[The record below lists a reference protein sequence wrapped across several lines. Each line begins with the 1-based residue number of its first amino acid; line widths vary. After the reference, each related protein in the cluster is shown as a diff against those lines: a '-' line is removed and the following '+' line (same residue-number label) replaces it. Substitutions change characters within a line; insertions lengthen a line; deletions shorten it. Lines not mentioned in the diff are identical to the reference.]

1 MEEKTNY
8 KLDDLLAAPAQ
19 KAAGIMD
26 PEEAEKVTHEDL
38 PMLSEEDQAKV
49 QALKEELDLRD
60 SSLSTF
66 YGSVA
71 QENMAE
77 FSNTILSEVQA
88 KDSGEVGALLTDLL
102 VKVDSSNGEDKGGF
116 LDRLFSS
123 GKNRLERYLASYR
136 SLSQNIDAIS
146 AKLQDEQKALM
157 KQVTLFDQLY
167 AKNLQ
172 EYRDLEIYIQAG
184 QAKLRE
190 MRQEALPSLYD
201 QAKTSDNPMALQ
213 VVKDLE
219 ANVDR
224 FDRKIHELK
233 VSQTLAL
240 QTAPQIKLI
249 QNNNQLLVDKI
260 NDVVVNTIPLWR
272 SQTVIALGL
281 AKQEDALNMQR
292 DISEATNRLIQGNA
306 QKLKQVSLGVRE
318 EAERSTVDI
327 ESLEAANQDLIDTI
341 KGSLEISREARAKR
355 ADAEKRMVRIKDD
368 LQQALRESL
377 EEK

>member
-102 VKVDSSNGEDKGGF
+102 VKVDSSNGEDKGSF

-172 EYRDLEIYIQAG
+172 EYRDLEIYIRAG
-184 QAKLRE
+184 QAKLQE

-201 QAKTSDNPMALQ
+201 QAKASDNPMALQ

-224 FDRKIHELK
+224 FGRKIHELK

-281 AKQEDALNMQR
+281 AKQEEALGMQR
-292 DISEATNRLIQGNA
+292 NISEATNRLIQGNA

-341 KGSLEISREARAKR
+341 KGSLEISKEARAKR
-355 ADAEKRMVRIKDD
+355 ADAEKRMVKIKDD

>member
-8 KLDDLLAAPAQ
+8 KLDDFLAAPAQ

-71 QENMAE
+71 QENMSE

-123 GKNRLERYLASYR
+123 GKNRVERYLASYR

-172 EYRDLEIYIQAG
+172 EYRDLEIYIRAG
-184 QAKLRE
+184 QAKLQE
-190 MRQEALPSLYD
+190 MR
-201 QAKTSDNPMALQ
+201 
-213 VVKDLE
+213 
-219 ANVDR
+219 
-224 FDRKIHELK
+224 
-233 VSQTLAL
+233 
-240 QTAPQIKLI
+240 
-249 QNNNQLLVDKI
+249 
-260 NDVVVNTIPLWR
+260 
-272 SQTVIALGL
+272 
-281 AKQEDALNMQR
+281 
-292 DISEATNRLIQGNA
+292 
-306 QKLKQVSLGVRE
+306 
-318 EAERSTVDI
+318 
-327 ESLEAANQDLIDTI
+327 
-341 KGSLEISREARAKR
+341 
-355 ADAEKRMVRIKDD
+355 
-368 LQQALRESL
+368 
-377 EEK
+377 

>member
-1 MEEKTNY
+1 MEEKNNY
-8 KLDDLLAAPAQ
+8 RLDDLLAAPAQ

-102 VKVDSSNGEDKGGF
+102 VKVDSSNGEDKGSF

-123 GKNRLERYLASYR
+123 GKNRVERYLASYR

-184 QAKLRE
+184 EAKLQE

-201 QAKTSDNPMALQ
+201 QAKASDNPMALQ

-318 EAERSTVDI
+318 EAEQSTVDI

-355 ADAEKRMVRIKDD
+355 ADAEKRMVKIKDD

>member
-123 GKNRLERYLASYR
+123 GKNRVERYLASYR

-184 QAKLRE
+184 EAKLRE

-281 AKQEDALNMQR
+281 AKQEDALSMQR
-292 DISEATNRLIQGNA
+292 NISEATNRLIQGNA

-341 KGSLEISREARAKR
+341 KGSLEISKEARAKR
-355 ADAEKRMVRIKDD
+355 ADAEKRMVKIKDD
-368 LQQALRESL
+368 LQQALRDSL

>member
-66 YGSVA
+66 YGSIA
-71 QENMAE
+71 QENMSE

-123 GKNRLERYLASYR
+123 GKNRVERYLASYR

-184 QAKLRE
+184 QAKLQE

-281 AKQEDALNMQR
+281 AKQEEALGMQR
-292 DISEATNRLIQGNA
+292 NISEATNRLIQGNA

-341 KGSLEISREARAKR
+341 KGSLEISKEARAKR
-355 ADAEKRMVRIKDD
+355 ADAEKWMVKIKDD

>member
-71 QENMAE
+71 QENMSE

-123 GKNRLERYLASYR
+123 GKNRVERYLASYR

-172 EYRDLEIYIQAG
+172 EYRDLEIYIRAG
-184 QAKLRE
+184 QAKLQE

-281 AKQEDALNMQR
+281 AKQEDALSMQR
-292 DISEATNRLIQGNA
+292 NISEATNRLIQGNA

-341 KGSLEISREARAKR
+341 KGSLEISKEARAKR
-355 ADAEKRMVRIKDD
+355 ADAEKRMVKIKDD

>member
-102 VKVDSSNGEDKGGF
+102 VKVDSSNGEDKGSF

-123 GKNRLERYLASYR
+123 GKNRIERYLASYR

-184 QAKLRE
+184 QAKLQE

-281 AKQEDALNMQR
+281 AKQEEALNMQR

-341 KGSLEISREARAKR
+341 KGSLEISKEAQAKR
-355 ADAEKRMVRIKDD
+355 ADAEKRMVKIKDD

>member
-8 KLDDLLAAPAQ
+8 KLDDLLTAPAQ

-71 QENMAE
+71 QENMSE

-123 GKNRLERYLASYR
+123 GKNRVERYLASYR

-172 EYRDLEIYIQAG
+172 EYRDLEIYIRAG
-184 QAKLRE
+184 QAKLQE

-281 AKQEDALNMQR
+281 AKQEEALNMQR

-341 KGSLEISREARAKR
+341 KGSLEISKEARAKR
-355 ADAEKRMVRIKDD
+355 ADAEKRMVKIKDD

>member
-19 KAAGIMD
+19 RAAGIMD

-123 GKNRLERYLASYR
+123 GKNRIERYLASYR

-184 QAKLRE
+184 ESKLRE
-190 MRQEALPSLYD
+190 MRKEALPSLYD

-281 AKQEDALNMQR
+281 AKQEEALNMQR

-341 KGSLEISREARAKR
+341 KGSLEISKEARAKR
-355 ADAEKRMVRIKDD
+355 ADAEKRMVKIKDD
-368 LQQALRESL
+368 LQQALRDSL

>member
-102 VKVDSSNGEDKGGF
+102 VKVDSSNGEDRGSF
-116 LDRLFSS
+116 FDRLFSS
-123 GKNRLERYLASYR
+123 GKNRVERYLASYR

-184 QAKLRE
+184 EAKLQE

-201 QAKTSDNPMALQ
+201 QAKASDNPMALQ

-281 AKQEDALNMQR
+281 AKQEEALGMQR
-292 DISEATNRLIQGNA
+292 NISEATNRLIQGNA

-341 KGSLEISREARAKR
+341 KGSLEISKEARAKR
-355 ADAEKRMVRIKDD
+355 ADAEKRMVKIKDD

>member
-1 MEEKTNY
+1 MEEKNNY
-8 KLDDLLAAPAQ
+8 RLDDLLAAPAQ

-38 PMLSEEDQAKV
+38 PMLSEEGQAKV

-172 EYRDLEIYIQAG
+172 EYRDLEIYIRAG
-184 QAKLRE
+184 QAKLQE
-190 MRQEALPSLYD
+190 MRQVALPSLYD
-201 QAKTSDNPMALQ
+201 QAKASDNPMALQ

-341 KGSLEISREARAKR
+341 KGSLEISKEARAKR

>member
-26 PEEAEKVTHEDL
+26 PEEAEKVIHEDL

-49 QALKEELDLRD
+49 QALKEDLDLRD

-102 VKVDSSNGEDKGGF
+102 VKVDSSNGEDKGSF

-123 GKNRLERYLASYR
+123 GKNRVECYPASYR

-184 QAKLRE
+184 EAKLRE

-281 AKQEDALNMQR
+281 AKQEEALGMQR
-292 DISEATNRLIQGNA
+292 NISEATNRLIQGNA
-306 QKLKQVSLGVRE
+306 QNLKQVSLGVRE

-341 KGSLEISREARAKR
+341 KDSLEISKEARAKR
-355 ADAEKRMVRIKDD
+355 ADAEKRMVKIKDD

>member
-19 KAAGIMD
+19 KAVGIMD

-102 VKVDSSNGEDKGGF
+102 VKVDSSNGEDKGSF

-172 EYRDLEIYIQAG
+172 EYRDLEIYIRAG
-184 QAKLRE
+184 QAKLQE

-341 KGSLEISREARAKR
+341 KGSLEISKEARTKR
-355 ADAEKRMVRIKDD
+355 ADAEKRMVKIKDD

>member
-123 GKNRLERYLASYR
+123 GKNRIERYLASYR

-184 QAKLRE
+184 QAKLQE

-201 QAKTSDNPMALQ
+201 QAKASDNPMALQ

-281 AKQEDALNMQR
+281 AKQEEALGMQR
-292 DISEATNRLIQGNA
+292 NISEATNRLIQGNA

-341 KGSLEISREARAKR
+341 KGSLEISKEARAKR
-355 ADAEKRMVRIKDD
+355 ADAEKRMVKIKDD

>member
-71 QENMAE
+71 QENMSE

-123 GKNRLERYLASYR
+123 GKNRVERYLASYR

-172 EYRDLEIYIQAG
+172 EYRDLEIYIRAG
-184 QAKLRE
+184 QAKLQE

-219 ANVDR
+219 ANVDL

-281 AKQEDALNMQR
+281 AKQEDALSMQR
-292 DISEATNRLIQGNA
+292 NISEATNRLIQGNA

-341 KGSLEISREARAKR
+341 KGSLEISKEARAKR
-355 ADAEKRMVRIKDD
+355 ADAEKRMVKIKDD

>member
-49 QALKEELDLRD
+49 QALKEELDLRN

-102 VKVDSSNGEDKGGF
+102 VKVDSSNGEDKGSF

-184 QAKLRE
+184 QAKLQE

-201 QAKTSDNPMALQ
+201 QAKASDNPMALQ

-281 AKQEDALNMQR
+281 AKQEEALDMQR
-292 DISEATNRLIQGNA
+292 NISEATNRLIQGNA

-341 KGSLEISREARAKR
+341 KGSLEISKEARAKR
-355 ADAEKRMVRIKDD
+355 ADAEKRMVKIKDD

>member
-1 MEEKTNY
+1 MEEKNNY
-8 KLDDLLAAPAQ
+8 RLDDLLAAPAQ

-38 PMLSEEDQAKV
+38 PMLSEEGQAKV

-184 QAKLRE
+184 QAKLQE

-201 QAKTSDNPMALQ
+201 QAKASDNPMALQ

-281 AKQEDALNMQR
+281 AKQEEALDMQR
-292 DISEATNRLIQGNA
+292 NISEATNRLIQGNA

-341 KGSLEISREARAKR
+341 KGSIEISKEARAKR
-355 ADAEKRMVRIKDD
+355 VDAEKRMVKIKDD

>member
-1 MEEKTNY
+1 
-8 KLDDLLAAPAQ
+8 
-19 KAAGIMD
+19 
-26 PEEAEKVTHEDL
+26 
-38 PMLSEEDQAKV
+38 
-49 QALKEELDLRD
+49 
-60 SSLSTF
+60 
-66 YGSVA
+66 
-71 QENMAE
+71 
-77 FSNTILSEVQA
+77 
-88 KDSGEVGALLTDLL
+88 
-102 VKVDSSNGEDKGGF
+102 
-116 LDRLFSS
+116 
-123 GKNRLERYLASYR
+123 
-136 SLSQNIDAIS
+136 
-146 AKLQDEQKALM
+146 
-157 KQVTLFDQLY
+157 
-167 AKNLQ
+167 
-172 EYRDLEIYIQAG
+172 
-184 QAKLRE
+184 
-190 MRQEALPSLYD
+190 
-201 QAKTSDNPMALQ
+201 MALQ

-281 AKQEDALNMQR
+281 AKQEDALSMQR
-292 DISEATNRLIQGNA
+292 NISEATNRLIQGNA

-341 KGSLEISREARAKR
+341 KGSLEISKEARAKR
-355 ADAEKRMVRIKDD
+355 ADAEKRMVKIKDD

>member
-1 MEEKTNY
+1 MKEKTNY

-88 KDSGEVGALLTDLL
+88 KDSGEVGTLLTDLL
-102 VKVDSSNGEDKGGF
+102 VKVDSSNGEDKGSF
-116 LDRLFSS
+116 FDRLFSS

-184 QAKLRE
+184 QAKLQE

-201 QAKTSDNPMALQ
+201 QAKASDNPMALQ

-281 AKQEDALNMQR
+281 AKQEEALDMQR
-292 DISEATNRLIQGNA
+292 NISEATNRLIQGNA

-341 KGSLEISREARAKR
+341 KGSLEISKEARAKR
-355 ADAEKRMVRIKDD
+355 VDAEKRMVKIKDD

>member
-49 QALKEELDLRD
+49 RALKEELDLRD

-123 GKNRLERYLASYR
+123 GKNRIERYLASYR

-184 QAKLRE
+184 EAKLQE

-201 QAKTSDNPMALQ
+201 QAKASDNPMALQ

-281 AKQEDALNMQR
+281 AKQEEALGMQR
-292 DISEATNRLIQGNA
+292 NISEATNRLIQGNA

-341 KGSLEISREARAKR
+341 KGSLEISKEARAKR
-355 ADAEKRMVRIKDD
+355 ADAEKRMVKIKDD

>member
-8 KLDDLLAAPAQ
+8 KLDDLLSAPAQ

-26 PEEAEKVTHEDL
+26 PEEAEKVTHKDL

-88 KDSGEVGALLTDLL
+88 KDSGEVGTLLTDLL
-102 VKVDSSNGEDKGGF
+102 VKVDSSNGEDKGSF
-116 LDRLFSS
+116 FDRLFSS

-184 QAKLRE
+184 QAKLQE

-201 QAKTSDNPMALQ
+201 QAKASDNPMALQ

-341 KGSLEISREARAKR
+341 KGSLEISKEARAKR
-355 ADAEKRMVRIKDD
+355 VDAEKRMVKIKDD